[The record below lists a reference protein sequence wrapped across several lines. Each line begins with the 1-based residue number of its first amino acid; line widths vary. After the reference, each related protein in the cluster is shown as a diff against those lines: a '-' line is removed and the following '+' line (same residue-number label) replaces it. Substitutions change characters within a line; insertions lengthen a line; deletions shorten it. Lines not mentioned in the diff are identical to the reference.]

1 MSYSRCVSR
10 LANGLD
16 RTDRDETRGRVHW
29 VTLALGVLG
38 GATLLLA
45 FAWAVLIVYAWVTD
59 GIGA

>member
-10 LANGLD
+10 LTRRD
-16 RTDRDETRGRVHW
+16 RIDRDETRGRVHW
-29 VTLALGVLG
+29 VTIALGVLG

-45 FAWAVLIVYAWVTD
+45 LVWAVMIAYTWVTD